1 MTLFKRYKNLIYCL
15 IIIIL
20 LLSCASSNPKKY
32 NPDTITPQEEIRMGA
47 NYKKYLYKEYPLVE
61 DKKIQNSIQAIG
73 KEIVTKAGL
82 EGKPYKYKFE
92 VIKTESPVTFHLP
105 GETIYMSDKFLSL
118 LKTDSEKKA
127 LLIHEVAHLSLRHTT
142 LRMVAKYNEA
152 ANQSMI
158 GGFFKGLGAVFLGS
172 VVGFAGHQAGKAACK
187 SASCRRKANK
197 TSSKAAGATTK
208 AALSPTNI
216 DDFHVIDKISFLSNT
231 YIEEKEAQEKALLI
245 IQKLGLKPEFYNQTI
260 QKIEKLYTEKIVLD
274 QHRAHPKVSEALSPK

>member
-1 MTLFKRYKNLIYCL
+1 MKGYKNLTHFL
-15 IIIIL
+15 IATML
-20 LLSCASSNPKKY
+20 LLSCASSNRKKY
-32 NPDTITPQEEIRMGA
+32 NPDTITPQEEVRMGA
-47 NYKKYLYKEYPLVE
+47 NYKKFLYKEYPLVE
-61 DKKIQNSIQAIG
+61 DKKIQDSIQAIG

-142 LRMVAKYNEA
+142 LRMVTKYNEA

-172 VVGFAGHQAGKAACK
+172 VGFAGHQAGKAACK
-187 SASCRRKANK
+187 SASCRREANK
-197 TSSKAAGATTK
+197 TSIDAAGATTK
-208 AALSPTNI
+208 ATLTPTNI

-245 IQKLGLKPEFYNQTI
+245 IQKLRLKPEFYNQTI
-260 QKIEKLYTEKIVLD
+260 QKSRNFILKRQY
-274 QHRAHPKVSEALSPK
+274 